1 MRVQLRAEEFLVVN
15 IAYLMN
21 AYPMT
26 STTFIRREIEALES
40 LGLRI
45 HRHAVRTWA
54 GKLVDPRDIAEKA
67 QTHYL
72 LAGNVLGLIAASIR
86 EVFCNPRG
94 LMRASVIWIK
104 LLKNS
109 GGGLVKHIAYLMQAA
124 YFRQLAQSEH
134 INHVHVHFAT
144 NATAVALLSRMM
156 GGPSY
161 SFTVHGPDELID
173 PEKLSFGIK
182 IRHAAFVVAISNY
195 CKNELLRA
203 APAGHCDKIIIA
215 RCALALEEFDD
226 AHVVNGNSQMFVC
239 VGRLCPQKGQV
250 LIPRAAAELRNDFP
264 NLKIVLAGDGESRP
278 AVEAAIAA
286 YGVADMIELRGWV
299 ANSDVLDLVK
309 KSRALL
315 LPSYA
320 EGLPVVIMEALASGR
335 PVISTTIAGIPELVD
350 DSCGWLFP
358 AGDQEALVTAIR
370 AALECA
376 PTVLAR
382 MGEAG
387 RDRVVRLHDRRELA
401 KLLYKG
407 FECAV
412 SADTAATC

>member
-1 MRVQLRAEEFLVVN
+1 VN

-26 STTFIRREIEALES
+26 STTFIRREIEALEC
-40 LGLRI
+40 LGLDI
-45 HRHAVRTWA
+45 HRHAVRTWT
-54 GKLVDPRDIAEKA
+54 GKLVDPRDIAEKE
-67 QTHYL
+67 QTRYL
-72 LAGNVLGLIAASIR
+72 LTRNVSGLITASIR
-86 EVFCNPRG
+86 EVFLNPRG
-94 LMRASVIWIK
+94 VMRATGIWIK

-109 GGGLVKHIAYLMQAA
+109 GGGLVKHIAYFMQAT

-173 PEKLSFGIK
+173 PKKLSFGIK
-182 IRHAAFVVAISNY
+182 IKHAAFVIAISDY
-195 CKNELLRA
+195 CKNEVVRV
-203 APAGHCDKIIIA
+203 APAGHCDKIIVA

-226 AHVVNGNSQMFVC
+226 THDVNDNSQMFVC

-250 LIPRAAAELRNDFP
+250 LIPRAAAELRNEFP
-264 NLKIVLAGDGESRP
+264 DLKIVLAGDGESRS

-286 YGVADMIELRGWV
+286 YGVADMVELRGWV
-299 ANSDVLDLVK
+299 SNSEVLDLIK

-358 AGDQEALVTAIR
+358 AGDQEELVAAIR
-370 AALECA
+370 VALKCT
-376 PTVLAR
+376 PSVLAR
-382 MGEAG
+382 MGESG
-387 RDRVVRLHDRRELA
+387 RDRVAKLHDRRDLA
-401 KLLYKG
+401 GLLLRN
-407 FECAV
+407 FQCAV
-412 SADTAATC
+412 SARTARV